1 VAAAPNTAPPPSLAR
16 RVGAALR
23 PLGLDET
30 LGEVYDKAP
39 SLDELRR
46 PKQYRRAAAL
56 WRELRK
62 GGYTMISSR
71 RGRALQRLAR
81 TCADERV
88 PGDLVDCG
96 TFNGGSTVM
105 LSTGAPDREVWAFDS
120 FAGLPEAGPR
130 DPARAHDWTGE
141 LRASEDKVREAFER
155 FASPARLHIVKG
167 WFHESFPQAAPNI
180 GEVAV
185 LHADGDWY
193 ESVRLTL
200 ETFEPKVRAGGFVVI
215 DDYGA
220 WEGAKEATD
229 EYRAAHGISAPLI
242 EIDNTGAY
250 WRKTG
255 AA

>member
-1 VAAAPNTAPPPSLAR
+1 MAVPSNTASPGIAR

-23 PLGLDET
+23 PLGLDEA
-30 LGEVYDKAP
+30 LGAAYDKAP
-39 SLDELRR
+39 SRRELRR
-46 PKQYRRAAAL
+46 PQEYRRAAAL

-81 TCADERV
+81 ACMQDRV

-130 DPARAHDWTGE
+130 DPARAHEWTGE
-141 LRASEDKVREAFER
+141 LRASEEKVREAFER
-155 FASPARLHIVKG
+155 FASPPRLHVVKG
-167 WFHESFPQAAPNI
+167 WFHETFPHAAPKI

-200 ETFEPKVRAGGFVVI
+200 ETFEPKVSAGGFVVI

-229 EYRAAHGISAPLI
+229 EYRAAHGISSPLV

-250 WRKTG
+250 WRKT
-255 AA
+255 AAA